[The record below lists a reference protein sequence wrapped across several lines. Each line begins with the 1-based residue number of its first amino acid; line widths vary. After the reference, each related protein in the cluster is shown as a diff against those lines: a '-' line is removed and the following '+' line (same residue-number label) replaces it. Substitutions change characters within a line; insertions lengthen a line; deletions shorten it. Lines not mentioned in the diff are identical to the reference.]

1 MKEIKRYQVRG
12 VPGEVVRADFDS
24 RVVDY
29 WIPKQGTEHLV
40 IAHDGQNI
48 FDGKTSTH
56 RGQTWKLAQTALHVS
71 AELGIKPP
79 AILAVW
85 HSATKEN
92 PWGRAKD
99 LAPQEFF
106 TKDSYVD
113 PRWNISDPSVVL
125 HADAY
130 LNQIFHE
137 IIPTIFPTYTP
148 AKTAVLGSSMGALA
162 ALYAAIK
169 HPEKFSTT
177 LALSPHWII
186 SDQKFATQ
194 MIEALPKNHKIWMSR
209 GDKGID
215 KEYPPLQNFVDQ
227 LMREQGFKENYL
239 SKVYQR
245 SGHNERSWARYLQE
259 PIKFWLIS

>member
-71 AELGIKPP
+71 AELGINPP
-79 AILAVW
+79 AIIAVW
-85 HSATKEN
+85 HSATKAN

-106 TKDSYVD
+106 TKDSYID
-113 PRWNISDPSVVL
+113 PRWNISDPKVVL
-125 HADAY
+125 DSDAY

-137 IIPTIFPTYTP
+137 IVPSIFPTYTS
-148 AKTAVLGSSMGALA
+148 AKTAVLGSSMGGLA
-162 ALYAAIK
+162 TLYAAIR
-169 HPEKFSTT
+169 HPEKFSTA

-194 MIEALPKNHKIWMSR
+194 MIEVLPKKHKIWMSR

-215 KEYPPLQNFVDQ
+215 REYPPLQNFVDQ
-227 LMREQGFKENYL
+227 LMREQGFNENYQ
-239 SKVYQR
+239 SKVYKR
-245 SGHNERSWARYLQE
+245 SGHNERSWARYLHE
-259 PIKFWLIS
+259 PIKFWLNS